1 MTSFLRPVSP
11 ANEGN
16 GTMLPRKIVRE
27 PLLTVAEVAEWLNV
41 KPRFV
46 RRLIAERRIDF
57 RHIGAFAR
65 VPESAVLAF
74 IEAGAVDAIPRRNTI
89 RRARDAS

>member
-1 MTSFLRPVSP
+1 MP
-11 ANEGN
+11 A
-16 GTMLPRKIVRE
+16 RKIVRE
-27 PLLTVAEVAEWLNV
+27 ALLTVEEVAEWLNV

-57 RHIGAFAR
+57 RHIGAFVR
-65 VPESAVLAF
+65 IPESAVLAF
-74 IEAGAVDAIPRRNTI
+74 IEAGAVDAIPRRSTT

>member
-1 MTSFLRPVSP
+1 MPPSKV
-11 ANEGN
+11 
-16 GTMLPRKIVRE
+16 VRE
-27 PLLTVAEVAEWLNV
+27 PLLTIEEVAEWLNV

-57 RHIGAFAR
+57 GHVGCFVR

-74 IEAGAVDAIPRRNTI
+74 IEAGMIQAVPRRS
-89 RRARDAS
+89 RLRAVRDAS

>member
-1 MTSFLRPVSP
+1 MKGKGPMP
-11 ANEGN
+11 A
-16 GTMLPRKIVRE
+16 RKIVRE
-27 PLLTVAEVAEWLNV
+27 PLLTVEEVADWLNV

-57 RHIGAFAR
+57 RHIGVFVR

-74 IEAGAVDAIPRRNTI
+74 IEAGAVDAISRRNTI

>member
-1 MTSFLRPVSP
+1 MKGNDTMP
-11 ANEGN
+11 A
-16 GTMLPRKIVRE
+16 RKVVRE
-27 PLLTVAEVAEWLNV
+27 PLLTVDEVADWLNV

-46 RRLIAERRIDF
+46 RRLITERRIDF
-57 RHIGAFAR
+57 RHIGAFVR

-74 IEAGAVDAIPRRNTI
+74 IEAGTVEATSRRNT